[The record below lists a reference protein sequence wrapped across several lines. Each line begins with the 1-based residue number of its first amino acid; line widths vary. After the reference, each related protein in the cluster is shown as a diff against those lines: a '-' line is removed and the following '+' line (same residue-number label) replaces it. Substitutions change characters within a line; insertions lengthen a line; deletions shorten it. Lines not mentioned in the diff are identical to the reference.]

1 MNSTITSSLIQDW
14 FVIND
19 DRWANVLT
27 TGCVKGLQLKSR
39 WAGQLRR
46 RARSPAR

>member
-1 MNSTITSSLIQDW
+1 MNTTITSSLIQDW

-27 TGCVKGLQLKSR
+27 TGCVKGLQHSDADCL
-39 WAGQLRR
+39 A
-46 RARSPAR
+46 AAA